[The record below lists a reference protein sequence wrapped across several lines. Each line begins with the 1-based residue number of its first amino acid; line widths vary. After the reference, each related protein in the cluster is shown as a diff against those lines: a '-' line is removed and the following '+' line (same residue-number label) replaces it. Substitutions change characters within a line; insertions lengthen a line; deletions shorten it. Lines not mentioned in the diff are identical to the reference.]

1 MVGCHIPKNFNFNV
15 NSNVENKVY
24 TAHAVKADRW
34 VVLHILNLSTGLSWK
49 ANLTPQAFYT
59 QDKTS
64 VSFE

>member
-34 VVLHILNLSTGLSWK
+34 VVLHILNLSTGLS
-49 ANLTPQAFYT
+49 
-59 QDKTS
+59 
-64 VSFE
+64 